1 MRARGAAV
9 TDLVVLVVA
18 ATDGVMPQTREALAH
33 ARAAGCPII
42 VALSKCDVPG
52 AEPARVRAQLARE
65 GLELEENGG
74 DVQASPRCA
83 CQRRVLWMGRSRLHD
98 LAHAWRL
105 VARHNHAVRGERA
118 WQTGSGTQRAGGAG
132 GGARLRRGGWGC
144 GSRRGRPLLV
154 NRAAAQSV
162 RCR

>member
-52 AEPARVRAQLARE
+52 AEPARVRAQLANE

-74 DVQASPRCA
+74 DVQASPRFA
-83 CQRRVLWMGRSRLHD
+83 C
-98 LAHAWRL
+98 
-105 VARHNHAVRGERA
+105 
-118 WQTGSGTQRAGGAG
+118 
-132 GGARLRRGGWGC
+132 
-144 GSRRGRPLLV
+144 
-154 NRAAAQSV
+154 
-162 RCR
+162 